1 MWEGSTDTVY
11 RYFDWFKDTRKS
23 TSGEEVESFYSGS
36 TFYAA
41 LESYVAYDDETE
53 SKVLDRYTGSV
64 DFYVYAGGTE
74 LATYMEVNEPSSSII
89 QERPEYSNIEN
100 GIGIFSSRGWGMKSK
115 KLQDITLS
123 YIKENYFY
131 LKFRY

>member
-1 MWEGSTDTVY
+1 MQLSST
-11 RYFDWFKDTRKS
+11 
-23 TSGEEVESFYSGS
+23 TSGEEVESYYAGS

-53 SKVLDRYTGSV
+53 SLVIDRYTGSV

-89 QERPEYSNIEN
+89 QDRPEYSNIKN

-115 KLQDITLS
+115 KLQDVTVS
-123 YIKENYFY
+123 YIKENYYY